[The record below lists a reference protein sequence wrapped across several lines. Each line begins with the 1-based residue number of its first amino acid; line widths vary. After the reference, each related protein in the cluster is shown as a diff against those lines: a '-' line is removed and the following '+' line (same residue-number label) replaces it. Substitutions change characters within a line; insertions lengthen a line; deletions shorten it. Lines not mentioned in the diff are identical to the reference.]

1 MGIGYKELMILLG
14 LLGVMVV
21 LVAAIVAGIVWLIG
35 TASKPSKAITRS
47 ASERLAELE
56 SLRKTEQ
63 ITAAEYEKQRAAIVA
78 SV

>member
-14 LLGVMVV
+14 ALAVAVL
-21 LVAAIVAGIVWLIG
+21 LVAGLIAGLIWLIG
-35 TASKPSKAITRS
+35 TASRSPKVPPRS
-47 ASERLAELE
+47 AAERLSELE
-56 SLRKTEQ
+56 SLRKADQ